1 MVSPETRLLRV
12 SGPQWKYDWL
22 DGLWLG
28 AGELFFFAIALSL
41 PRGGSRLGSGIFE
54 CVTTQ
59 QSVHVEL
66 RQRHCIRL
74 ASLSSR

>member
-12 SGPQWKYDWL
+12 SGPHWKYDWL

-28 AGELFFFAIALSL
+28 AGEVFCHSAKPTA
-41 PRGGSRLGSGIFE
+41 GGSRLGSGIFE

-59 QSVHVEL
+59 ESVHVEL
-66 RQRHCIRL
+66 RRRHCIRL
-74 ASLSSR
+74 ASVSSR